1 MSLDQLRR
9 EVFFL
14 AYHLHWSYVELMDM
28 EVGERDGF
36 VRLLAEQI
44 EQENA
49 RVEAAHT
56 R

>member
-1 MSLDQLRR
+1 M
-9 EVFFL
+9 FFL
-14 AYHLHWSYVELMDM
+14 AYHLHWAYAELMDM
-28 EVGERDGF
+28 PVGERHEF

-49 RVEAAHT
+49 RIEAAQA